1 MSQVRTLLKDINS
14 EEMGFTLSHE
24 HLLCSPPH
32 WVWKK
37 EEDLLLDDSEKTLA
51 DMKDYERLGGCSI
64 VDATAVD
71 YGRDV
76 AAVAELSKKSGLHII
91 GTAGF
96 NKGFLWEA
104 PLDKRR
110 QELIGGYPNFHEW
123 IEKST
128 VDQLTDFVRTEIEYG
143 LEGTRYRAGQVKFGT
158 GYQSISPLE
167 EKTIEVAAAVHFS
180 TGAPIHSHTEA
191 GTMALNQIRILR
203 ELGVPLS
210 VVSFGHMDRNLDL
223 WYHRKIADTGAYLC
237 FDGIGKIKY
246 HTESQLIHH
255 ILDLVS
261 DGFEKQILISG
272 DMARK
277 SYYRHYGYGPGLG
290 YVFEAFKDQ
299 FLELADRR
307 NFDGQALFH
316 TFFYDNP
323 QKCME
328 FKKQKSG

>member
-1 MSQVRTLLKDINS
+1 
-14 EEMGFTLSHE
+14 
-24 HLLCSPPH
+24 
-32 WVWKK
+32 
-37 EEDLLLDDSEKTLA
+37 
-51 DMKDYERLGGCSI
+51 
-64 VDATAVD
+64 
-71 YGRDV
+71 
-76 AAVAELSKKSGLHII
+76 
-91 GTAGF
+91 
-96 NKGFLWEA
+96 
-104 PLDKRR
+104 
-110 QELIGGYPNFHEW
+110 
-123 IEKST
+123 
-128 VDQLTDFVRTEIEYG
+128 
-143 LEGTRYRAGQVKFGT
+143 
-158 GYQSISPLE
+158 
-167 EKTIEVAAAVHFS
+167 
-180 TGAPIHSHTEA
+180 
-191 GTMALNQIRILR
+191 MALNQIRILR